1 MNDSDT
7 KYTFRISF
15 RQSLDGLHLV
25 LVDGS
30 LNKIEE
36 QETQN
41 LELSLAKGIYQLKAS
56 FIDYFEEYFLTVG
69 ELKVNELTVIKLTV
83 GELTVGENE
92 HLVLDYHY
100 PMTSPSMDFAT
111 THEYF
116 SIPAETWSR
125 KCTSGDKNKIPN
137 FFFFAAAFDKDAPYK
152 EEIITDLVKNFYI
165 FDPKGKLNISFDDDN
180 SFVDPEAAVIVFSA
194 RLKKG
199 LYFLKY
205 KKKEERRIFPFYIY
219 SGYQTQFLLR
229 YKQAPDFCN
238 SFFYYDN
245 KFGFTRDDNQYLL
258 LDKIQYA
265 YKDYNNYKLLT
276 NSDRSAIKNHPYLVA
291 LLHILHLVTGSEQ
304 DDTEFTNT
312 PILELPDIAML
323 KALTDNE
330 KQINSEELPIISAI
344 MAKCMITVGKK
355 MEFKPGSIMD
365 RVVDSLSF
373 DIFWNNF
380 SEVEDLSR
388 MTELYKDLLQKS
400 KYYGINLKDNAI
412 GKIKKL
418 IVNSIRTTPE
428 TVKEERLN
436 TLMGNNLTDTP
447 EGNTK
452 FIDAINS
459 VGNVSEIANKFN
471 LPPTTILRNYE
482 KYEGIYKK
490 MKLK

>member
-7 KYTFRISF
+7 KYTIRISF
-15 RQSLDGLHLV
+15 IQSLDGLQLV

-30 LNKIEE
+30 LNKIVE

-41 LELSLAKGIYQLKAS
+41 LELSLSKGIYQLKAS
-56 FIDYFEEYFLTVG
+56 FIDYFEEYFLTVDK
-69 ELKVNELTVIKLTV
+69 E
-83 GELTVGENE
+83 E
-92 HLVLDYHY
+92 HFVLDYHY

-116 SIPAETWSR
+116 SVPAEIWSR
-125 KCTSGDKNKIPN
+125 KCTSGDPDKMPN

-152 EEIITDLVKNFYI
+152 EEIITDLVENFSL
-165 FDPKGKLNISFDDDN
+165 FDPKGKLNIRFDDDN
-180 SFVDPEAAVIVFSA
+180 SFVDPEAAVVIFSA

-205 KKKEERRIFPFYIY
+205 RKKGERRIFPFYIY
-219 SGYQTQFLLR
+219 TDYQTQFLLR

-238 SFFYYDN
+238 SFFYYDD
-245 KFGFTRDDNQYLL
+245 KFGFIRDNNQYLL

-265 YKDYNNYKLLT
+265 YKDYHNYKLLT
-276 NSDRSAIKNHPYLVA
+276 TSDRSAIKNHPYLVA
-291 LLHILHLVTGSEQ
+291 LVQILHLVTGNEQ
-304 DDTEFTNT
+304 DNTEFRNT
-312 PILELPDIAML
+312 PLLELPDIAML
-323 KALTDNE
+323 KALADSD

-388 MTELYKDLLQKS
+388 MAELYKDLLQKS
-400 KYYGINLKDNAI
+400 KYYGTSLKDNTIA
-412 GKIKKL
+412 KVKKL
-418 IVNSIRTTPE
+418 IVNSVRTTPE
-428 TVKEERLN
+428 TFKEERLN
-436 TLMGNNLTDTP
+436 ILLGNNLTDTP
-447 EGNTK
+447 EDSTR
-452 FIDAINS
+452 FTDAINS

-482 KYEGIYKK
+482 KYDDIYKK
-490 MKLK
+490 MNLK